1 MEAQYEEQC
10 TRLLAQQRKM
20 DSLMAQ
26 AQQKVQPAQPQQPQ
40 PQPQPQ
46 PPQPQLQPQPQPQP
60 QPLASSPP
68 PTTTTTRP
76 TRPPP
81 PPPPSLSQ
89 GLAAS
94 EVLAFSGWCGA
105 CGCVC
110 GGACDPVQIVPASDV
125 LDALLHVP
133 PHAQPHGQPPHRQP
147 LVAAASEVPASS
159 GGGLVP
165 ASDVLDASPRASLH
179 ASAWLAAPPP
189 RGQRASASG
198 ATSAVVKPLSW
209 LEADRQFHASAAG
222 KAFLASVTNTGP
234 STASSSSAA
243 PAP

>member
-1 MEAQYEEQC
+1 
-10 TRLLAQQRKM
+10 
-20 DSLMAQ
+20 MAQ
-26 AQQKVQPAQPQQPQ
+26 AKQKVQPAQPAQPQPPPPQPPPQ
-40 PQPQPQ
+40 PQPPQ
-46 PPQPQLQPQPQPQP
+46 PQPQLQPQPQPQP

-68 PTTTTTRP
+68 PPTTTTRP

-81 PPPPSLSQ
+81 PPPPPSLPQ
-89 GLAAS
+89 GF
-94 EVLAFSGWCGA
+94 EVPAFSGWCGA

-110 GGACDPVQIVPASDV
+110 GGACDLVQIVPASDV
-125 LDALLHVP
+125 LDALSHVP

-159 GGGLVP
+159 GGDLVP
-165 ASDVLDASPRASLH
+165 SSDDLDAPPRASLL
-179 ASAWLAAPPP
+179 ASAWLDAPPP
-189 RGQRASASG
+189 RAAARRGRVSASS
-198 ATSAVVKPLSW
+198 ATSAVGKPLSW